1 MRDATT
7 GREVARIGDT
17 TDHGGEIIEA
27 AHDLAHMGRRVA
39 LDGHLVRCPKCGGNF
54 PIQASGKRTHGGVP
68 VAFIGDK
75 TACGATII
83 GARA

>member
-27 AHDLAHMGRRVA
+27 AFDLAHRGRRVA

-54 PIQASGKRTHGGVP
+54 PIQASGKRSHGGVL

-75 TACGATII
+75 TACGATLI
-83 GARA
+83 GTHA